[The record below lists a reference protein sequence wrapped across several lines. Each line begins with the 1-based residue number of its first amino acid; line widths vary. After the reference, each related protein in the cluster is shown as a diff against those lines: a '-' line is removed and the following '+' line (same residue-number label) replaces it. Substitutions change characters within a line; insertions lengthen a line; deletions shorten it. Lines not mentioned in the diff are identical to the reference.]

1 LGWEKHDQHN
11 EYVVYTLSA
20 ASGEEAD
27 VQAAIGESVAQM
39 CRIAEGNITPGIE
52 VVLFEWDAVYSTLTV
67 VFTTLGRNRDA
78 REVLKVFVP
87 AWRADTAELSE
98 DDQLE
103 IWEEREDLMRAW
115 VRRALRPP
123 QIQACLAT
131 LASRG
136 VAPAFTAQHHA
147 TEFEP
152 L

>member
-1 LGWEKHDQHN
+1 LSWEKHDQHN

-20 ASGEEAD
+20 AGGEEAE
-27 VQAAIGESVAQM
+27 VQAAIAESVAQM
-39 CRIAEGNITPGIE
+39 CRIAEDNITPGIE

-78 REVLKVFVP
+78 REVLKVFIP
-87 AWRADTAELSE
+87 AWNADTADLSE

-103 IWEEREDLMRAW
+103 IWDERKDLVRAW

-123 QIQACLAT
+123 QVQACLAT
-131 LASRG
+131 LAARG
-136 VAPAFTAQHHA
+136 VAPAFTAEHHA

>member
-1 LGWEKHDQHN
+1 MGWEKHDQHN

-27 VQAAIGESVAQM
+27 VHAAIAESVAEM
-39 CRIAEGNITPGIE
+39 CRIAERNITPGIE

-87 AWRADTAELSE
+87 AWNADTAELSE

-103 IWEEREDLMRAW
+103 IWDERKHLVRTW
-115 VRRALRPP
+115 VRRALRLP
-123 QIQACLAT
+123 QVQADLAA
-131 LASRG
+131 LAARG
-136 VAPAFTAQHHA
+136 VVPAFTGQHHA